1 MTEGQATGK
10 TKSRAGLIGLL
21 AIFFVPLILALLMFY
36 NLDAWQH
43 PERSNYGEL
52 MLPIEPLSGF
62 SALDENGDVLDETW
76 FEKMWS
82 LVYVADGSCD
92 IYCETSLFVMTQ
104 ARLRLGR
111 DVSRLQY
118 IYLAADQASYDAGKM
133 MQQKHPRMLVLRLT
147 DTKYLQAI
155 DVTPQRNLYL
165 IDPHA
170 NKVLRYPEGSS
181 TKGVYSDLHKLLEN
195 SRIG

>member
-1 MTEGQATGK
+1 MTEVQPTGK

-21 AIFFVPLILALLMFY
+21 ATFFIPLILALLMFY
-36 NLDAWQH
+36 NLDAWKH

-62 SALDENGDVLDETW
+62 SAVDLNGNTLDESW

-82 LVYVADGSCD
+82 LVYVADGQCD
-92 IYCETSLFVMTQ
+92 IYCETSLFVISQ

-111 DVSRLQY
+111 DVDRLQY
-118 IYLAADQASYDAGKM
+118 IYLATDQASFDSGKV
-133 MQQKHPRMLVLRLT
+133 MQQRHPRMLILRVA
-147 DTKYLQAI
+147 DNQKLQMLDAE
-155 DVTPQRNLYL
+155 PQRNLYL

-170 NKVLRYPEGSS
+170 NKVLRYPEGAS

>member
-1 MTEGQATGK
+1 MTETQAAGK

-21 AIFFVPLILALLMFY
+21 ATFFVPLILALLMFY

-52 MLPIEPLSGF
+52 MLPIEPLTGF
-62 SALDENGDVLDETW
+62 SALDENGNALDETW

-82 LVYVADGSCD
+82 LVYVADGQCD
-92 IYCETSLFVMTQ
+92 IYCETSLFVMSQ

-118 IYLAADQASYDAGKM
+118 IYMATDQASYDSGKL
-133 MQQKHPRMLVLRLT
+133 MQQRHPRMLVLRLA
-147 DTKYLQAI
+147 DTKYLQVI
-155 DVTPQRNLYL
+155 DTAPQRNLYL